1 MIQCALQNNM
11 DSTEESEEEPSSLNL
26 SKCGSKRKAPK
37 DEDLQPTK
45 KMKQDQEDSS
55 DYTLV
60 SY

>member
-1 MIQCALQNNM
+1 M

-26 SKCGSKRKAPK
+26 SKCGSKRKAPQ
-37 DEDLQPTK
+37 DEDLQPAK